1 MIENIGD
8 WEKIPQQVVRRQTI
22 LKHREGTM
30 KIRSVVT
37 LVGLAICFALPTFAQ
52 QKDAADPP
60 VVQQRDLLGD
70 AKAIGD
76 FGDLHRKL
84 DEAYDKNDAAAV
96 AALFTKDALF
106 VVPDGMFSGR
116 QDIEN
121 KHAETFQRSPVIDF
135 NCSRERRHLDAIDN
149 AVWSAGQW
157 ASTSQSQTGPV
168 FAWGC
173 WTAIYVRE
181 GDAWKFRMLTLSEHP
196 RPAASSETK

>member
-1 MIENIGD
+1 
-8 WEKIPQQVVRRQTI
+8 
-22 LKHREGTM
+22 M
-30 KIRSVVT
+30 KIRLILVF
-37 LVGLAICFALPTFAQ
+37 VGLAISFALPAFTQ
-52 QKDAADPP
+52 QKDAADAPR
-60 VVQQRDLLGD
+60 VQQRDLLGVVE
-70 AKAIGD
+70 AIGE

-96 AALFTKDALF
+96 AALFTEDGLF
-106 VVPDGMFSGR
+106 VTPDGMLSGR
-116 QDIEN
+116 HQIAAG
-121 KHAETFQRSPVIDF
+121 HADMFQRSPITDF

-157 ASTSQSQTGPV
+157 ASTSQSPTGPV

-196 RPAASSETK
+196 RPEAPSEAK

>member
-1 MIENIGD
+1 
-8 WEKIPQQVVRRQTI
+8 
-22 LKHREGTM
+22 M
-30 KIRSVVT
+30 KIRLTVA
-37 LVGLAICFALPTFAQ
+37 LVGLAISFDVPTFAQ

-60 VVQQRDLLGD
+60 IVQQRDLLGNV
-70 AKAIGD
+70 KAID
-76 FGDLHRKL
+76 EFGDLHRKL

-96 AALFTKDALF
+96 AALFTEDGLF
-106 VVPDGMFSGR
+106 VAPDGMFSGR
-116 QDIEN
+116 QD
-121 KHAETFQRSPVIDF
+121 DF
-135 NCSRERRHLDAIDN
+135 NCSRQRRHLDAIDN

-196 RPAASSETK
+196 PPAVAASPTTTPSSQ

>member
-1 MIENIGD
+1 
-8 WEKIPQQVVRRQTI
+8 
-22 LKHREGTM
+22 M
-30 KIRSVVT
+30 KIHVLLT
-37 LVGLAICFALPTFAQ
+37 LAGFAIGFALPTFAQ
-52 QKDAADPP
+52 EKDTANLPIA
-60 VVQQRDLLGD
+60 QQRDLLGD
-70 AKAIGD
+70 VKAIGE

-96 AALFTKDALF
+96 AALFTEKGLF
-106 VVPDGMFSGR
+106 VAPDGMFSGR
-116 QDIEN
+116 QDIETR
-121 KHAETFQRSPVIDF
+121 HADTFQRSPIIDF

-181 GDAWKFRMLTLSEHP
+181 GDAWKFRMLTLSEPHD
-196 RPAASSETK
+196 RHRLLRRSR